1 VSFEVDPAPEVL
13 QTVRRVCSR
22 PQQLFFHQ
30 VLSILSETP
39 YRYRDCVHKNI
50 YGDGRVFYQ
59 YYDGIIPLAFLYTVI
74 PAEEDWQP
82 GDDGHVAITLA
93 EPPW

>member
-1 VSFEVDPAPEVL
+1 
-13 QTVRRVCSR
+13 
-22 PQQLFFHQ
+22 
-30 VLSILSETP
+30 
-39 YRYRDCVHKNI
+39 VHKNI